1 MVNKI
6 EIAAGIIIIL
16 IVIGASIYLSK
27 PSKVSYVTTVAPM
40 PAKTSVLTFQLTD
53 PPEVPNGTQA
63 LVIYYSSLNAH
74 LLYPNGTSGWASAE
88 GSGSINLLS
97 LVNMT
102 QVIGKANIPSNATV
116 DMVRFNITKATITI
130 DNNTYNVTVPSEQVT
145 VHVTNAAKVNGTSSA
160 VIDITP
166 TIATIYTNTSTIFVL
181 VPSLRAVVVSGSASA
196 TIGAKVPVNASM
208 RHELDLARP
217 NITISQIV
225 LSQKN
230 NSTYFSV
237 KVSNNGNESIRIM
250 HVMLFG
256 NESVNINASSYGRIE
271 IEKNIIY
278 IKRFGNSTEDMQI
291 PQGISGSSLGSVA
304 GALGVGNISTGAS
317 VNTLASSTGI
327 SNAFGQNFTLGNI
340 RKYVGKGML
349 ENISEQLGISLNST
363 ILNETNFTQVLRK
376 MHNFNISEGELHRF
390 LSNESNP
397 AFNAIINNFGLNEE
411 ENILNVSLNAEH
423 FGVINFLVSQ
433 NGMLVLPFQGIISP
447 SAVPANLEEFNESYT
462 LGAHSSIVLTYSG
475 PIGFAHDHVTISVIP
490 GESYKV
496 VVVGNEGAHAS
507 ANITAS

>member
-1 MVNKI
+1 MNKI

-27 PSKVSYVTTVAPM
+27 PSKVSYVTNVTPIS
-40 PAKTSVLTFQLTD
+40 AKTSVLTFQLTD

-304 GALGVGNISTGAS
+304 GSLGVDNISAGAS
-317 VNTLASSTGI
+317 VNSTLASSAGI
-327 SNAFGQNFTLGNI
+327 SKAFGQNFTLGKI

-397 AFNAIINNFGLNEE
+397 AFNAIINNFGLNKEE
-411 ENILNVSLNAEH
+411 DIINVSLNAEH

-433 NGMLVLPFQGIISP
+433 NGTLVLPFQGIINP
-447 SAVPANLEEFNESYT
+447 SALPANLEEFNESYT
-462 LGAHSSIVLTYSG
+462 LGAHSSIVLAYSG
-475 PIGFAHDHVTISVIP
+475 PISFARDHVTISVIP